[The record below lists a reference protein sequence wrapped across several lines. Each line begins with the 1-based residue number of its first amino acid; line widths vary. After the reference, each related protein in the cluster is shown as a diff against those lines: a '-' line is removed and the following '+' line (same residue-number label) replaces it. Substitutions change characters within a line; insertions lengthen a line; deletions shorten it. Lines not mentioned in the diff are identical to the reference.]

1 MFSNFEYTSYVWG
14 NILCYKFSFL
24 KVETRIFRAWACDHG
39 LHQSELLIWDFISVG
54 ATRESAAMRTLSFG
68 ENAGA
73 APVLGVNYSWPSA
86 SRPQGWW
93 HKPWCLCAEAGIEVV
108 LLEHLG
114 GWAWFSLS
122 FWRSTL
128 TKFPIGVIVDSDL
141 EWMDPKSCCKNFGI
155 WMREIMELLS
165 LFPCYPPWCYTPP
178 TLKHARIDFGNSEE
192 IRQVSVCVCPE
203 FLTPLPQC
211 LAHGKCYFPRKHPL
225 CLISVFVSVA
235 DSILAV

>member
-1 MFSNFEYTSYVWG
+1 MGCTNQNYWSETSFQLEPPENQLPWELYLLVRMLVRHLFWG
-14 NILCYKFSFL
+14 S
-24 KVETRIFRAWACDHG
+24 T
-39 LHQSELLIWDFISVG
+39 
-54 ATRESAAMRTLSFG
+54 
-68 ENAGA
+68 
-73 APVLGVNYSWPSA
+73 SWPSA

-93 HKPWCLCAEAGIEVV
+93 HKPWCLCAEAGTEVV

-165 LFPCYPPWCYTPP
+165 LFPCYPPWCYTQ
-178 TLKHARIDFGNSEE
+178 TCTHWLWKFWGNQAS
-192 IRQVSVCVCPE
+192 IC
-203 FLTPLPQC
+203 
-211 LAHGKCYFPRKHPL
+211 L
-225 CLISVFVSVA
+225 CLSWVLDSPTSVPGTW
-235 DSILAV
+235 